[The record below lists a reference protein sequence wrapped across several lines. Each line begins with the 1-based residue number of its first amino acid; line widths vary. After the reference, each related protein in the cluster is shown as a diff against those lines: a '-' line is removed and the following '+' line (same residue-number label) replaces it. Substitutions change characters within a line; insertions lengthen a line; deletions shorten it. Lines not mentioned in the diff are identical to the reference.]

1 MIDETHL
8 AGVDPYDALR
18 SPRLPGFVRD
28 SARLRQL
35 AVQLRKR
42 IPFDLAPMLGIEPF
56 IMAKTVGCFLAGE
69 ARKVEA
75 GVIEPSA
82 GSESVGALLD
92 VLDRC
97 EGKAGEGGW
106 GYEFDV
112 QTRWAF
118 YPKGSA
124 NLIATVFVARGLLEA
139 GIALVDEGLVGRAYE
154 CAEFLVRTLWDEEG
168 DCFRYTPGSV
178 TLIHNANYLGA
189 GLVAAAGR
197 IRDVASMRE
206 IASRALATS
215 RSAQRVEG
223 WWPYGQGA
231 GLEWIDSFHTAYNLD
246 GLLTAMLCGVDG
258 AADSFHLGMAD
269 WQAHF
274 FDQDG
279 RPYYYRDKRGPAEIH
294 AAATAVDVLARWA
307 VLSGD
312 AKLARTVAI
321 WVRDNLVAPD
331 GTTIY
336 RSGGVFP
343 DRRHFVRWGDAHW
356 ALATGSLACLE
367 AGKRTP
373 LERRLGGV

>member
-1 MIDETHL
+1 MIDETRL

-42 IPFDLAPMLGIEPF
+42 VPFDLAPLLGIEPF

-69 ARKVEA
+69 ARRIEA
-75 GVIEPSA
+75 GVTEPTA
-82 GSESVGALLD
+82 GSESVSVLVG

-97 EGKAGEGGW
+97 EGKVGGGGW

-118 YPKGSA
+118 YPRGSA

-139 GIALVDEGLVGRAYE
+139 GIALANESLIARAHE
-154 CAEFLVRTLWDEEG
+154 SAEFLVCTLWDEEG
-168 DCFRYTPGSV
+168 ECFRYTPGSG

-189 GLVAAAGR
+189 GLVAAIGR
-197 IRDVASMRE
+197 IHGDESMSH

-258 AADSFHLGMAD
+258 AADSFRLGMAD

-274 FDQDG
+274 FDRDG
-279 RPYYYRDKRGPAEIH
+279 RPYYYRDKPGPAEIH

-312 AKLARTVAI
+312 ATLARTVAT
-321 WVRDNLVAPD
+321 WVRNHLVAPD
-331 GTTIY
+331 GTTMY
-336 RSGGVFP
+336 RSGGSVP

-356 ALATGSLACLE
+356 ALATGSLACLD

-373 LERRLGGV
+373 LERRLGDV

>member
-1 MIDETHL
+1 MIEETRL

-35 AVQLRKR
+35 AVQLRKL
-42 IPFDLAPMLGIEPF
+42 IPFDLAPLLGIEPF

-69 ARKVEA
+69 ARKIEA
-75 GVIEPSA
+75 GVTEPSA
-82 GSESVGALLD
+82 GTETVSALVD

-97 EGKAGEGGW
+97 EGDAGGGAW

-139 GIALVDEGLVGRAYE
+139 GSALGDERLIARAYE
-154 CAEFLVRTLWDEEG
+154 SVDFLVHTLWDEEG
-168 DCFRYTPGSV
+168 EFFRYTPGSG

-197 IRDVASMRE
+197 IRDDAFLSS

-215 RSAQRVEG
+215 RSAQRMEG

-258 AADSFHLGMAD
+258 AADSFRLGMTD
-269 WQAHF
+269 WRTHF
-274 FDQDG
+274 FDRDG
-279 RPYYYRDKRGPAEIH
+279 RPYYYRDKPGPAEIH
-294 AAATAVDVLARWA
+294 SAATAVDVLARWA

-312 AKLARTVAI
+312 ARLARTVAA
-321 WVRDNLVAPD
+321 WVRDNLIAPD
-331 GTTIY
+331 GTTMY
-336 RSGGVFP
+336 RSGGLIP

-356 ALATGSLACLE
+356 ALALGSLACLE

-373 LERRLGGV
+373 LDRRLGDV